1 MYYIAYKGNENILFC
16 KKNSLILIHF
26 RKLFNISRKGR
37 KGAKGREIGEK
48 YVLEHK
54 GLWDWRIFVKFA
66 FESTLWDGLRVD
78 VYVRQRE
85 TFDIK

>member
-1 MYYIAYKGNENILFC
+1 MVTFT
-16 KKNSLILIHF
+16 KKNVK
-26 RKLFNISRKGR
+26 KLAHYYRMRKGR